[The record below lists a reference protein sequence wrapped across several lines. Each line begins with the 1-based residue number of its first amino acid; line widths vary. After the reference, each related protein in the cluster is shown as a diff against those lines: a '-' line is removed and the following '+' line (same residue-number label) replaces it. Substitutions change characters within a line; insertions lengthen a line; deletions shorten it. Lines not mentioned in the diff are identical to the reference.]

1 MRSLSRDGTAKQ
13 GARLSITPDW
23 LKGRAMRLQGL
34 AFLAAALVF
43 CQASGARAGDPAGT
57 TDHSLIPRYAGSTI
71 VGYDYRAFERFD
83 LPTGPQERDASNK
96 IVLADALTVEGRH
109 TRIIYSAP
117 VERSTLEVFSNYQGA
132 LTEAGFETLFTCAGK
147 ECGERALLAT
157 HILYAPDRRLR
168 TLGPVTEFAF
178 SYPLQPY
185 YLSARLTRP
194 EGDIYVSLY
203 VARENFE
210 AFDETRNHTL
220 VLLDVIEPA
229 MLEDRIWS
237 DGDAVASDND
247 VTEIVIGSDAMP
259 PAIAPSTMPPIVSP
273 DTDGIEQALLENGRV
288 AIYSLEFASGSADLL
303 ESSHDVIAAIA
314 DVLERNPELGIFVVG
329 HTDNEG
335 SLPSNLTLSQSRA
348 EAVVQALVDREL
360 IEPDRLR
367 AEGVGMLVP
376 VASNATAVGR
386 AFNRRVELV
395 LR

>member
-1 MRSLSRDGTAKQ
+1 MSRATDLP
-13 GARLSITPDW
+13 R
-23 LKGRAMRLQGL
+23 GRAKRLQAL
-34 AFLAAALVF
+34 AFLAGALVLGL
-43 CQASGARAGDPAGT
+43 ASAVRADDPAGAS
-57 TDHSLIPRYAGSTI
+57 DHPFISRYAGATI
-71 VGYDYRAFERFD
+71 IGYDHRAFERFE
-83 LPTGPQERDASNK
+83 LPTGPQQRDASDR
-96 IVLADALTVEGRH
+96 IVLADMLPLEGRH

-117 VERSTLEVFSNYQGA
+117 ADRSSLEVFSNYQGA
-132 LTEAGFETLFTCAGK
+132 LADEGFETLFACAGK

-210 AFDETRNHTL
+210 AFAETRNHTL

-229 MLEDRIWS
+229 PLEDRIWS
-237 DGDAVASDND
+237 DSEAVAADTD

-259 PAIAPSTMPPIVSP
+259 EPIMPSTMPPIVVP
-273 DTDGIEQALLENGRV
+273 DTDGIEQALRDDGRV

-303 ESSHDVIAAIA
+303 EGSHDVIAAIA
-314 DVLERNPELGIFVVG
+314 AVLERNPDFGIFVVG

-335 SLPSNLTLSQSRA
+335 SLDANQALSLRRA
-348 EAVVQALVDREL
+348 EAVVQALVDDEA
-360 IEPDRLR
+360 IAPDRLL
-367 AEGVGMLVP
+367 AEGVGMLAP
-376 VASNATAVGR
+376 VASNDTAVGR

>member
-1 MRSLSRDGTAKQ
+1 MQA
-13 GARLSITPDW
+13 
-23 LKGRAMRLQGL
+23 L
-34 AFLAAALVF
+34 AFLAGALLLGLT
-43 CQASGARAGDPAGT
+43 SPARADDPAGAS
-57 TDHSLIPRYAGSTI
+57 DHPYISRYAGSSI
-71 VGYDYRAFERFD
+71 IGYDHRAFERFE
-83 LPTGPQERDASNK
+83 LPTGPQQRDASDR
-96 IVLADALTVEGRH
+96 IVLADALTIEGRH

-117 VERSTLEVFSNYQGA
+117 ADRSSLEVFSNYQGA
-132 LTEAGFETLFTCAGK
+132 LADEGFETLFACAGK

-203 VARENFE
+203 IARENFE
-210 AFDETRNHTL
+210 AFPETRNHTL
-220 VLLDVIEPA
+220 ILLDVIEPA
-229 MLEDRIWS
+229 SLEDRIWS
-237 DGDAVASDND
+237 DGDTVATDTD

-259 PAIAPSTMPPIVSP
+259 EAIVPSTMPPLVVP
-273 DTDGIEQALLENGRV
+273 DTDGIEQALRENGRV

-303 ESSHDVIAAIA
+303 ESSQDVIAAIG
-314 DVLERNPELGIFVVG
+314 DVLDRNPDFGIFVVG

-335 SLPSNLTLSQSRA
+335 SLPSNLALSLQRA
-348 EAVVQALVDREL
+348 EAVVQALVDREF
-360 IEPDRLR
+360 IEPDRLL
-367 AEGVGMLVP
+367 AEGVGMLAP
-376 VASNATAVGR
+376 VASNDTAVGR

>member
-1 MRSLSRDGTAKQ
+1 MSRATDLP
-13 GARLSITPDW
+13 R
-23 LKGRAMRLQGL
+23 GRAKRLQAL
-34 AFLAAALVF
+34 AFLAGALVLGL
-43 CQASGARAGDPAGT
+43 ASAVRADDPAGAS
-57 TDHSLIPRYAGSTI
+57 DHPFISRYAGATI
-71 VGYDYRAFERFD
+71 IGYDHRAFERFE
-83 LPTGPQERDASNK
+83 LPTGPQQRDASDR
-96 IVLADALTVEGRH
+96 IVLADMLPLEGRH

-117 VERSTLEVFSNYQGA
+117 ADRSSLEVFSNYQGA
-132 LTEAGFETLFTCAGK
+132 LADEGFETLFACAGK
-147 ECGERALLAT
+147 ECGERALLVT

-210 AFDETRNHTL
+210 AFAETRNHTL

-229 MLEDRIWS
+229 PLEDRIWS
-237 DGDAVASDND
+237 DSEPVTADTD

-259 PAIAPSTMPPIVSP
+259 EPIMPSTMPPIVVP
-273 DTDGIEQALLENGRV
+273 DTDGIEQALRQDGRV

-303 ESSHDVIAAIA
+303 EGSHDVIAAIA
-314 DVLERNPELGIFVVG
+314 EMLKRNPDFGIFVVG

-335 SLPSNLTLSQSRA
+335 SRDANQALSLRRA
-348 EAVVQALVDREL
+348 EAVVQALVDGEA
-360 IEPDRLR
+360 IAPDRLQ
-367 AEGVGMLVP
+367 AEGVGMLAP
-376 VASNATAVGR
+376 VASNDTAVGR

>member
-1 MRSLSRDGTAKQ
+1 M
-13 GARLSITPDW
+13 SIAPDW
-23 LKGRAMRLQGL
+23 LKGRAKWLQGL
-34 AFLAAALVF
+34 ALLAAALVF
-43 CQASGARAGDPAGT
+43 CQASAAHAGDPEGSG
-57 TDHSLIPRYAGSTI
+57 DHPLVTRYAGSTI
-71 VGYDYRAFERFD
+71 IGYDYRAFERFD
-83 LPTGPQERDASNK
+83 LPTGPQKRDASNR
-96 IVLADALTVEGRH
+96 IVLDQAMTVEGRH

-132 LTEAGFETLFTCAGK
+132 LAEAGFETLFACDGID
-147 ECGERALLAT
+147 CGERALLAT

-194 EGDIYVSLY
+194 EGDVFVSLY

-210 AFDETRNHTL
+210 AFAETRNHTL
-220 VLLDVIEPA
+220 VLLDVIEPG

-237 DGDAVASDND
+237 DGDEVASDTD

-259 PAIAPSTMPPIVSP
+259 AAIAPSTMPPMVSP
-273 DTDGIEQALLENGRV
+273 DTAGIEQALRENGRV

-303 ESSHDVIAAIA
+303 ESSYDVIAAIA
-314 DVLERNPELGIFVVG
+314 DVLDRNPDFGIFVVG

-335 SLPSNLTLSQSRA
+335 DLPSNLTLSQQRA
-348 EAVVQALVDREL
+348 ETVVRALVEREL
-360 IEPDRLR
+360 IEPDRLS
-367 AEGVGMLVP
+367 AEGVGMLAP
-376 VASNATAVGR
+376 VASNDTAVGR

>member
-1 MRSLSRDGTAKQ
+1 MR
-13 GARLSITPDW
+13 
-23 LKGRAMRLQGL
+23 GRATRLRKL
-34 AFLAAALVF
+34 AFLAGTLVLWLGSTALADDPEG
-43 CQASGARAGDPAGT
+43 AS
-57 TDHSLIPRYAGSTI
+57 DHPFISRYAGATI
-71 VGYDYRAFERFD
+71 IGYDHRAFERFE
-83 LPTGPQERDASNK
+83 LPIGPQQRDASDR
-96 IVLADALTVEGRH
+96 IVLADMLPIEGRH

-117 VERSTLEVFSNYQGA
+117 ADRSSLEVFSNYQGA
-132 LTEAGFETLFTCAGK
+132 LAEEGFETLFVCAGK

-210 AFDETRNHTL
+210 AFAETRNHTL

-229 MLEDRIWS
+229 PLEDRIWS
-237 DGDAVASDND
+237 DSEAVAADTD

-259 PAIAPSTMPPIVSP
+259 EPIMPSTMPPIVVP
-273 DTDGIEQALLENGRV
+273 DTDGIEQALRDDGRV

-303 ESSHDVIAAIA
+303 EGSHDVIAAIA
-314 DVLERNPELGIFVVG
+314 AVLERNPDFGIFVVG

-335 SLPSNLTLSQSRA
+335 SLDANQALSLRRA
-348 EAVVQALVDREL
+348 EAVVQALVDGEA
-360 IEPDRLR
+360 IAPDRLL
-367 AEGVGMLVP
+367 AEGVGMLAP
-376 VASNATAVGR
+376 VASNDTAVGR

>member
-1 MRSLSRDGTAKQ
+1 MAKHWLW
-13 GARLSITPDW
+13 GSPRRL
-23 LKGRAMRLQGL
+23 RAL
-34 AFLAAALVF
+34 AFVAASLVF
-43 CQASGARAGDPAGT
+43 SQAASVRADDPAGAS
-57 TDHSLIPRYAGSTI
+57 DHPYVSRYAGSEI
-71 VGYDYRAFERFD
+71 IGYDYRAFERFE
-83 LPTGPQERDASNK
+83 LPTGPQQRDASDR
-96 IVLADALTVEGRH
+96 IVLADMLPVEGRH

-117 VERSTLEVFSNYQGA
+117 AERSSLEVFSNYQGA
-132 LTEAGFETLFTCAGK
+132 LAEQGFETLFTCAGK
-147 ECGERALLAT
+147 ECGERSLLAT

-210 AFDETRNHTL
+210 AFAETQNHTL

-229 MLEDRIWS
+229 SLEDRILS
-237 DGDAVASDND
+237 DSDAVAADGD

-259 PAIAPSTMPPIVSP
+259 EAIMPSTMPPIVVP
-273 DTDGIEQALLENGRV
+273 DTDGIERALLEDGRV

-303 ESSHDVIAAIA
+303 EGSHDVIAAIA
-314 DVLERNPELGIFVVG
+314 DVLERNPDYGVFVVG

-335 SLPSNLTLSQSRA
+335 SLASNLALSQRRA
-348 EAVVQALVDREL
+348 EAVVQAL
-360 IEPDRLR
+360 IEGESIAPDRLA
-367 AEGVGMLVP
+367 AEGVGMLAP
-376 VASNATAVGR
+376 VASNDTAVGR

>member
-1 MRSLSRDGTAKQ
+1 MRSLRRDGTAEQ
-13 GARLSITPDW
+13 GARLSMAAQGPW
-23 LKGRAMRLQGL
+23 GRAMRREAL
-34 AFLAAALVF
+34 AFLAAALVL
-43 CQASGARAGDPAGT
+43 CQASTAVAGDPEGAA
-57 TDHSLIPRYAGSTI
+57 DHWLIPRYAGSTI
-71 VGYDYRAFERFD
+71 VGYDHRAFERFE
-83 LPTGPQERDASNK
+83 LPTGPQQRDASDR
-96 IVLADALTVEGRH
+96 IVLADMLPVEGRH

-117 VERSTLEVFSNYQGA
+117 AERSTLEVFSNYQGA
-132 LTEAGFETLFTCAGK
+132 LAEAGFEPLFSCAGK

-178 SYPLQPY
+178 SYPLQPF

-210 AFDETRNHTL
+210 AFAETRNHTL

-229 MLEDRIWS
+229 TLEDRIWS
-237 DGDAVASDND
+237 DDDAVAADTD

-259 PAIAPSTMPPIVSP
+259 EAIMPSTLPPIVAP

-303 ESSHDVIAAIA
+303 DGSHDVIAAIA
-314 DVLERNPELGIFVVG
+314 DVLDRNPDFGIFVVG

-335 SLPSNLTLSQSRA
+335 SLPANLALSQRRA
-348 EAVVQALVDREL
+348 EAVVQALVEGQL

-367 AEGVGMLVP
+367 AEGVGMLAP
-376 VASNATAVGR
+376 VASNETAVGR